1 MITPYPLEFPLLQ
14 YSQERDLRFYGE
26 ITYLIQE
33 ERSAVSC
40 FKPPQT
46 SLQCT
51 REGSFFV
58 PEKLGRNQRLRNRR
72 TVDADEDP
80 GCAFRSPMQSTG
92 NELFAGSSFAQN
104 EHGGICRRN
113 FLHLL
118 QDLAHGFTGTDNF
131 FKHRRAIDFFPQND
145 FLVPAPLLLPLLII
159 DVGCR
164 TVPADD
170 LAVFVL

>member
-1 MITPYPLEFPLLQ
+1 MITPHPLEFPLLQ
-14 YSQERDLRFYGE
+14 YSQKRDLRFYGE

-46 SLQCT
+46 PLQCT

-58 PEKLGRNQRLRNRR
+58 PEKLGRNQRLRNGR
-72 TVDADEDP
+72 TIDADEDS
-80 GCAFRSPMQSTG
+80 GCAFRSPMQSTS
-92 NELFAGSSFAQN
+92 NQLFAGSRFAQN

-118 QDLAHGFTGTDNF
+118 QDLAHGFTRTDNF
-131 FKHRRAIDFFPQND
+131 FKHRRAIDLLSQDEVLSPE
-145 FLVPAPLLLPLLII
+145 PLLLLLLIV
-159 DVGCR
+159 DVGYR
-164 TVPADD
+164 YVPADD
-170 LAVFVL
+170 LARFVF